1 MTGAERMRKHRQR
14 LREGTM
20 PIVIDVD
27 AVNLSAFLVA
37 AGHLAAD
44 LAEDREAI
52 RAAAEIWIARAT
64 CAAAYESVT
73 LSRRAL
79 LKSDIDSA

>member
-1 MTGAERMRKHRQR
+1 M
-14 LREGTM
+14 M

-44 LAEDREAI
+44 LADDREAI
-52 RAAAEIWIARAT
+52 RAAAETWISRAT
-64 CAAAYESVT
+64 CADAYELVT
-73 LSRRAL
+73 ASRRAIL
-79 LKSDIDSA
+79 LRGTDRP